1 MTEEPEQA
9 TPSLYQTFLRVLK
22 ENFPQQRWVYGIA
35 IIAMVIVAATTS
47 ATAWIMKAIFDVL
60 SNAPGAWPAIVVAG
74 AVLFIFVVKGLSG
87 YVQQVALSRAG
98 NRVVSDIQRKM
109 YRKLLQQEA
118 SWFDATESSDLLVRV
133 TTSAQSARMVI
144 DTIVTGFVRDALTL
158 LGLIGVMVWQHA
170 LLSAVFLVIGPLA
183 LFGVRAVLGRVR
195 RIMQAELVS
204 LTEIMKVIQETS
216 GGLRVVRAFGL
227 EPMLEGRMDRAV
239 KDVERR
245 SNSIIRLEAVT
256 APMMDTLAGS
266 AIATI
271 VLVSGLSIGMGAAAT
286 AGELMAFV
294 TALLMAYEPAKR
306 LSRMRV
312 SLEAAFVGVK
322 MMFDILDRPDAL
334 ADAPDAV
341 DLPGGKGQVALRDV
355 RFTYDGNR
363 DVLQGVSLLFPAG
376 KTTALVGPSGGGKST
391 IMSLLLRLY
400 DPVEGAVEFDGL
412 DLRQIRRASLQAH
425 MAYVGQNTFLFSN
438 TVRENI
444 RMGRPGASE
453 EDIIAAARAAQAHDF
468 ITGLPQGYDTPVGEN
483 GIFLSGGQRQRL
495 SLARAIL
502 KDAPILLLDEATSA
516 LDNQS
521 EMLVRDAITAA
532 TKGRTTILIAH
543 RLSTVLT
550 ADEIVYV
557 EGGRV
562 IEQGP
567 LNALLSQDSHF
578 AAMFRHEFRAED
590 PAA

>member
-1 MTEEPEQA
+1 MTDEPEQA
-9 TPSLYQTFLRVLK
+9 TPSLYQTFIRVLK
-22 ENFPQQRWVYGIA
+22 ENFPQQKWVYAIA
-35 IIAMVIVAATTS
+35 ITAMVIVAATTS

-60 SNAPGAWPAIVVAG
+60 SNAPEAWPAIVVAG
-74 AVLFIFVVKGLSG
+74 VVLFIFVAKGLAG

-133 TTSAQSARMVI
+133 TQSAQSARMVI

-158 LGLIGVMVWQHA
+158 LGLIAVMVWQHA

-183 LFGVRAVLGRVR
+183 LFGVRAVLGKVR
-195 RIMQAELVS
+195 QIMQAELVS

-239 KDVERR
+239 KDVEKR
-245 SNSIIRLEAVT
+245 SNSIVRLEAVT

-271 VLVSGLSIGMGAAAT
+271 VLVSGLSIGMGATAT

-322 MMFDILDRPDAL
+322 MMFDILDRPDSL

-363 DVLQGVSLLFPAG
+363 DVLQSVSLVFPAG

-400 DPVEGAVEFDGL
+400 DPAEGAVEFDGL
-412 DLRQIRRASLQAH
+412 DLRRIRRASLQAH

-444 RMGRPGASE
+444 RMGRPGATE
-453 EDIIAAARAAQAHDF
+453 DDIIAAARAAQAHDF

-495 SLARAIL
+495 SLARAII

-562 IEQGP
+562 VEQGP
-567 LNALLSQDSHF
+567 LNDLLSQDSRF
-578 AAMFRHEFRAED
+578 AAMFRHEFPSEE

>member
-1 MTEEPEQA
+1 MTDGPKQA
-9 TPSLYQTFLRVLK
+9 NPNLYQAFLRVLK
-22 ENFPQQRWVYGIA
+22 ENFPQQKWVYAIA
-35 IIAMVIVAATTS
+35 IGAMVVVAASTS

-60 SNAPGAWPAIVVAG
+60 SNAPEAWPAIAVAG
-74 AVLFIFVVKGLSG
+74 AVLGIFVSKGLAG

-133 TTSAQSARMVI
+133 TQSAQSARIVI

-158 LGLIGVMVWQHA
+158 LGLIAVMVWQHA
-170 LLSAVFLVIGPLA
+170 LLSAVFLIIGPLA
-183 LFGVRAVLGRVR
+183 LLGVRAVLGKVR

-245 SNSIIRLEAVT
+245 ANSIVRLESVT

-271 VLVSGLSIGMGAAAT
+271 VLVSGLSVGMGVAAT

-322 MMFDILDRPDAL
+322 MMFDVLDRPDSL

-341 DLPGGKGQVALRDV
+341 DLPDGRGQVALRDV
-355 RFTYDGNR
+355 RFTYDGAR
-363 DVLQGVSLLFPAG
+363 DVLQGVSLVFPAG

-400 DPVEGAVEFDGL
+400 DPTDGAVEFDGL
-412 DLRQIRRASLQAH
+412 DLRRIRRASLQRH

-444 RMGRPGASE
+444 RMGRAGATDE
-453 EDIIAAARAAQAHDF
+453 EIIAAARAAQAHDF
-468 ITGLPQGYDTPVGEN
+468 ISGLPQGYDTPVGEN

-495 SLARAIL
+495 SLARAII

-521 EMLVRDAITAA
+521 EMLVRDAIATA

-562 IEQGP
+562 VEQGP
-567 LNALLSQDSHF
+567 LNDLLAQDSRF
-578 AAMFRHEFRAED
+578 AAMFRHEFLTEE